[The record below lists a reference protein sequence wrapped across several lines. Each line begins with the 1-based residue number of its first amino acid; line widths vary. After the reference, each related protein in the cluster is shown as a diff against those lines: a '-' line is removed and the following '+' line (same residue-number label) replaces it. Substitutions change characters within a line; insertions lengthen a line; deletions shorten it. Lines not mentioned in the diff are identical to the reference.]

1 MKDQDE
7 GCRKGEEGIKRGHSK
22 KKKKRRGVICGRGCA
37 GLGYGLAMGTAYSL
51 DEVIESESFLVDERE
66 AVELLVFVVDL
77 TDEISSGVTVLH
89 DHEAHNVTVNCIVRL
104 QI

>member
-7 GCRKGEEGIKRGHSK
+7 GCRKGEEGIKRGHS

-51 DEVIESESFLVDERE
+51 DEVIESESFLVGERQ

-89 DHEAHNVTVNCIVRL
+89 EAVNCIVGL
-104 QI
+104 NI

>member
-1 MKDQDE
+1 M
-7 GCRKGEEGIKRGHSK
+7 GCYCR
-22 KKKKRRGVICGRGCA
+22 GRGRVCA
-37 GLGYGLAMGTAYSL
+37 GLGYGSGMRTTHSL

-66 AVELLVFVVDL
+66 TVELLVFVVDL

-89 DHEAHNVTVNCIVRL
+89 DHEAYNVRDNCIVRL